1 MMKVTLI
8 YSRKS
13 DAEANLQS
21 LAGSLPPSDQDVH
34 AEYPA
39 SNATVS
45 PRPASV
51 TCHRCTRA
59 AARTHVS
66 LEMTNVR
73 GTGRA

>member
-45 PRPASV
+45 P
-51 TCHRCTRA
+51 
-59 AARTHVS
+59 
-66 LEMTNVR
+66 
-73 GTGRA
+73 